1 MNDKQRKAL
10 GFNLGNSEKIFDM
23 PANKV
28 ADRYIS
34 DSNFETYTEASF
46 KKDFFDELNRI
57 DKKTKRRI
65 YPNLVLT
72 EGINLNY
79 FWNVFLQEIYPIIPD
94 RTTLN
99 FNMIFKDVE
108 EILANNK
115 REVGLMRTLRENRT
129 PTAFMLKLTELVA
142 IKWVTDKAIAEA
154 VKNPDI
160 YGSSEGTGES
170 V

>member
-1 MNDKQRKAL
+1 
-10 GFNLGNSEKIFDM
+10 
-23 PANKV
+23 
-28 ADRYIS
+28 
-34 DSNFETYTEASF
+34 
-46 KKDFFDELNRI
+46 
-57 DKKTKRRI
+57 
-65 YPNLVLT
+65 
-72 EGINLNY
+72 
-79 FWNVFLQEIYPIIPD
+79 
-94 RTTLN
+94 
-99 FNMIFKDVE
+99 MIFKDVE

-160 YGSSEGTGES
+160 YGGSEGTGES

>member
-57 DKKTKRRI
+57 DKKTK
-65 YPNLVLT
+65 
-72 EGINLNY
+72 
-79 FWNVFLQEIYPIIPD
+79 
-94 RTTLN
+94 
-99 FNMIFKDVE
+99 E
-108 EILANNK
+108 EYILI
-115 REVGLMRTLRENRT
+115 L
-129 PTAFMLKLTELVA
+129 F
-142 IKWVTDKAIAEA
+142 
-154 VKNPDI
+154 
-160 YGSSEGTGES
+160 
-170 V
+170 